1 MSHEMDLLSFLH
13 KAVELRTNA
22 LTERANREPDFAQ
35 ANHAVRELM
44 ESVTD
49 EKTRAVLLQYEELK
63 NDYIA
68 LLLPYIY
75 RTGAR
80 DSLEL
85 YGLLSKQISS
95 QW

>member
-1 MSHEMDLLSFLH
+1 MSHETDLLSFLH
-13 KAVELRTNA
+13 EAVDLRTNA
-22 LTERANREPDFAQ
+22 LTEQASREPDFAQ
-35 ANHAVRELM
+35 ANHAVREFM

-49 EKTRAVLLQYEELK
+49 DKTRTVLLQYEELK

-75 RTGAR
+75 RAGAR

-85 YGLLSKQISS
+85 YGLLSKQIYSI
-95 QW
+95 